1 MEKEKEESLSFSQQL
16 SEKTPLS
23 LLAFILFFL
32 LIGLIPLYFISP
44 LNFVDDL
51 SVSGNEELPDQ
62 AILDLSPV
70 RPGQSVFRV
79 RLNKAEMEEAFSK
92 RHPQIRGIVYD
103 FSNWNNVIIQ
113 VDEYQTETYL
123 VKDGQY
129 YRVLENGD
137 IVDEPIQTSIGNQ
150 AVISNF
156 TEGDTLKR
164 LIEEY
169 NKVDENIK
177 PLISEIKLVQDENM
191 GNLLHIYMNDGNSV
205 IASIPS
211 LAEKINYYP
220 AMRESV
226 GSIKGTFHLE
236 AGAYFVPF
244 ESELDQKEDNEE
256 GDNGA
261 EDEESPDQAEIESQ
275 EIELE

>member
-1 MEKEKEESLSFSQQL
+1 MEEEKEESLTFYQQL
-16 SEKTPLS
+16 RHQTPLS
-23 LLAFILFFL
+23 LLSFILFFL
-32 LIGLIPLYFISP
+32 LIALIPLYFISP

-79 RLNKAEMEEAFSK
+79 RLNKSDMEEAFSN
-92 RHPQIRGIVYD
+92 RHPQIREVVYN

-113 VDEYQTETYL
+113 VDEFQTETYL
-123 VKDGQY
+123 AKEGQY

-137 IVDEPIQTSIGNQ
+137 IVEEPIQTSIGNQ

-169 NKVDENIK
+169 NKIDEDIK

-211 LAEKINYYP
+211 LAERMNYYP

-244 ESELDQKEDNEE
+244 ESELESQVDNEE
-256 GDNGA
+256 ADNDT
-261 EDEESPDQAEIESQ
+261 EDERGADQAEIESQ
-275 EIELE
+275 EIDLE